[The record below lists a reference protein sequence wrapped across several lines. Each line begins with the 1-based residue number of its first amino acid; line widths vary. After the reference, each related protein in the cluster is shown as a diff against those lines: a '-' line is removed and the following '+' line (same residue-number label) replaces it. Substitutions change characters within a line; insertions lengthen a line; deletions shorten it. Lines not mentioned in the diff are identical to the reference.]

1 MWNNEKQLLLEIRT
15 KSLKK
20 AEERVEELSQK
31 NLALNTQNIQL
42 KENNVA
48 QRKLISK
55 IIKLA
60 QSNTYNN
67 NEIRLNKIK
76 ELVTDFQSNN

>member
-48 QRKLISK
+48 QRKLISE